1 MIYVKL
7 LIAGQDSLEG
17 CMPKRFQGN
26 AEFQQDWLY
35 SGDLEQMCA
44 KFNTT
49 RIKNGKG
56 ASIKGL
62 ELQYMQTYDDLPGI
76 WSGLG
81 VQANYTFQDSEYEQ
95 EVSSIDDDVKLPSLA
110 VAYTPEHSYNLTAFW
125 EKNGHQLRL
134 AYQGTTDQ
142 LVQRSWENGSL
153 WEEGRQT
160 LDFSATYKVNNNISV
175 SLQVANLTDEGV
187 RQYFTSRFLSAGG
200 ETFAEGSP
208 LDGDATRS
216 RTVYN
221 YHTGRTFRL
230 NTRINF

>member
-1 MIYVKL
+1 
-7 LIAGQDSLEG
+7 
-17 CMPKRFQGN
+17 MPKRFQGG
-26 AEFQQDWLY
+26 QDYELDWMY

-49 RIKNGKG
+49 QIKNGKG

-62 ELQYMQTYDDLPGI
+62 ELQYMQTYDSLPGI

-81 VQANYTFQDSEYEQ
+81 LQANYTYQDSKYDQ
-95 EVSSIDDDVKLPSLA
+95 EVSSIDSDVKVPSLA
-110 VAYTPEHSYNLTAFW
+110 VAYTPEHSYNLTGFW
-125 EKNGHQLRL
+125 EKTVTSYVYRIKVQL
-134 AYQGTTDQ
+134 DQ

-160 LDFSATYKVNNNISV
+160 LDFSASYKVNDNISV
-175 SLQVANLTDEGV
+175 SFQVANLTDEGV
-187 RQYFTSRFLSAGG
+187 RQYFTSRFLQAGG
-200 ETFAEGSP
+200 VTFDEGSP
-208 LDGDATRS
+208 LEGEATKS
-216 RTVYN
+216 RTVYQ